1 MFFDILKKLFSKRIH
16 FVFPPTKVEIKT
28 NVSLSKKTWM
38 GVGGN
43 AEFYFEPA
51 DEKDLCNF
59 IRNKPQIPMLILGGG
74 SNIIV
79 RDGGVPGITI
89 HLGKPFANVVQ
100 DRDKIICGAGLLS
113 VDLAR
118 FAQKVG
124 LSGFEFLCGIP
135 GTVGGALRMN
145 AGAYGSEIKD
155 ILQTV
160 RVVDSSGQIQE
171 MTPQSDFFK
180 YRENALPDDWI
191 FIGATFKGKAEN
203 PEKIAQTMQTFKEKR
218 EANQPQGVKTSGS
231 TFKNPDGLKAWELID
246 KAGCRNL
253 SKGDAIISD
262 KHANFLINRGK
273 ASCSDVEGLG
283 EEVRKRVFDKCGIML
298 EWEVKRVGV
307 SKQPEDE

>member
-1 MFFDILKKLFSKRIH
+1 MLFNLLKKIFSRRLH
-16 FVFPPTKVEIKT
+16 FVFPATKAEIRT
-28 NVSLSKKTWM
+28 NVSLAKKTWM

-59 IRNKPQIPMLILGGG
+59 IKDKPAIPILVLGGG

-89 HLGKPFANVVQ
+89 HLGKPFASVAQQGNE
-100 DRDKIICGAGLLS
+100 IICGAGLLS

-118 FAQKVG
+118 FAQKCG
-124 LSGFEFLCGIP
+124 LTGFEFLSGIP

-155 ILQTV
+155 ILKTV

-180 YRENALPDDWI
+180 YRENGLPDDWI
-191 FIGATFKGKAEN
+191 FIGATFTGI
-203 PEKIAQTMQTFKEKR
+203 PEEEDKIIQKMQEFKTKR

-231 TFKNPDGLKAWELID
+231 TFKNPDGLKAWLLID
-246 KAGCRNL
+246 KAGCRGL
-253 SKGDAIISD
+253 KKGDAIISE
-262 KHANFLINRGK
+262 KHTNFLINQGK
-273 ASCSDVEGLG
+273 ASSADVEGLG
-283 EEVRKRVFDKCGIML
+283 EEVRKRVYDKCGIML

-307 SKQPEDE
+307 PKQQEEE